1 MEKTDNIIIELN
13 ERIKHLELLNAS
25 LIKKLDIARE
35 GLAFISENGDY
46 GATSQKT
53 LDEINK
59 E

>member
-1 MEKTDNIIIELN
+1 MDNTDNTIIELN
-13 ERIKHLELLNAS
+13 ERIRHLEFLNAN